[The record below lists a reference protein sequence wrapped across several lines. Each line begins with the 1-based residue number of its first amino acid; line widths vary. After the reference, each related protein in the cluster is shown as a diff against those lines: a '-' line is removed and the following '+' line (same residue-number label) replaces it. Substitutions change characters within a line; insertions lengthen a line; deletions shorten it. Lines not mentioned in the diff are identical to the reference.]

1 MALATAA
8 TLAGITACTGSRA
21 EHLKSLDASLVNDS
35 IPAGTDFY
43 EHVTE
48 KWQKAHP
55 LTAEYSRYGQFN
67 VLNDSS
73 ENRVKEIITGLA
85 ATNPEPGTVAFKVS
99 TIYNQAMDSTRRNN
113 DGAAPIQ
120 ADLRKIENTPHEGM
134 TDLFLWLQTYYCSPF
149 MGAGPME
156 NMVNSNEYAMYLL
169 GGSIGL
175 VYRE

>member
-8 TLAGITACTGSRA
+8 TLAGITACSGSRA
-21 EHLKSLDASLVNDS
+21 ENLKSLDASLVNDS

-85 ATNPEPGTVAFKVS
+85 ATNPEPGSVAFKVS
-99 TIYNQAMDSTRRNN
+99 TIYNQPWTPPAATTTAPHPSRPTSGKSRTLPTR
-113 DGAAPIQ
+113 A
-120 ADLRKIENTPHEGM
+120 
-134 TDLFLWLQTYYCSPF
+134 
-149 MGAGPME
+149 
-156 NMVNSNEYAMYLL
+156 
-169 GGSIGL
+169 
-175 VYRE
+175 

>member
-35 IPAGTDFY
+35 IPVGTDFY

-85 ATNPEPGTVAFKVS
+85 ATDPEPGTVTFRYRPS
-99 TIYNQAMDSTRRNN
+99 TIR
-113 DGAAPIQ
+113 PW
-120 ADLRKIENTPHEGM
+120 TPHAA
-134 TDLFLWLQTYYCSPF
+134 TTTAQPPSRPTSRKSRILPTR
-149 MGAGPME
+149 A
-156 NMVNSNEYAMYLL
+156 
-169 GGSIGL
+169 
-175 VYRE
+175 